1 MLLIYGATGYTGGL
15 VAEEARRR
23 GLQQVVLAGRSEA
36 KLRPLAARLGF
47 PYRAFEL
54 ARPDLGGVQAVL
66 HCAGPFSATSRPMI
80 DACLAARAH
89 YLDITGEVDVFE
101 AVFAR
106 DAEARER
113 GVVLLPGAGFDVV
126 PSDCL
131 AKHLSEKLPGASSL
145 ELAFASEG
153 GSSRGTMKTLVE
165 GLARGGR
172 LRRGG
177 RLVQAK
183 IASEV
188 REIDFGDRSRS
199 AMSIPWGDLATAWRS
214 TGIPDIT
221 VYIAAR
227 PAAIRAAR
235 LIHYAAPLLGLGAV
249 QSFLKARVERNLTG
263 PGATER
269 ARGSVRLWG
278 RVASGRASAAATL
291 QTPEGYTFTADA
303 ALCCAGRIL
312 EGGVQPGAWTPAQA
326 FGSGFAA
333 TLQGVTMQDR
343 P

>member
-23 GLQQVVLAGRSEA
+23 GINQVLLGGRSVE
-36 KLRPLAARLGF
+36 KLRAVSTRLGF
-47 PYRAFEL
+47 PFRAFDL
-54 ARPDLGGVQAVL
+54 SKPDMAGVTVVL
-66 HCAGPFSATSRPMI
+66 HCAGPFSATSRPMV
-80 DACLAARAH
+80 DACLAARVH

-131 AKHLSEKLPGASSL
+131 AKHLSERLPHASSL
-145 ELAFASEG
+145 ELAFSSDG
-153 GSSRGTMKTLVE
+153 GTSPGTLKTMIE
-165 GLARGGR
+165 GLAKGGC

-177 RLVQAK
+177 KLVPAPP
-183 IASEV
+183 ASEV
-188 REIDFGDRSRS
+188 REIDFGDRRRT

-221 VYIAAR
+221 VFIAAR
-227 PAAIRAAR
+227 PSAIRAAR
-235 LIHYAAPLLGLGAV
+235 LTRYAAPLLGLDAM
-249 QSFLKARVERNLTG
+249 QAFLKARVERNVAG
-263 PGATER
+263 PSEADR
-269 ARGSVRLWG
+269 ARGKVRLWG
-278 RVASGRASAAATL
+278 RVTSGRATASATL

-303 ALCCAGRIL
+303 ALACANRVP
-312 EGGVQPGAWTPAQA
+312 EVQPGAWTPAQA
-326 FGSGFAA
+326 FGSGFAS
-333 TLQGVTMQDR
+333 TLRGVTMQDV